1 MKIHTYKMVD
11 TEGKWL
17 DWEGLDLPYSGVP
30 GQCSMQAATE
40 LYTLQCLGIVSHLRP
55 IYCILWCRFES
66 HIVWKNVFNMEMKKY
81 PFKILENKV
90 EISNSL
96 WGMEYKLENLLG
108 AGGFASEVL
117 WQILQL
123 RGGFPSLRLPHK
135 LHTLRDDVLPR
146 PHPDTMWGNDHL

>member
-1 MKIHTYKMVD
+1 
-11 TEGKWL
+11 
-17 DWEGLDLPYSGVP
+17 
-30 GQCSMQAATE
+30 
-40 LYTLQCLGIVSHLRP
+40 
-55 IYCILWCRFES
+55 
-66 HIVWKNVFNMEMKKY
+66 MEMKKY
-81 PFKILENKV
+81 PFEIQENKAV
-90 EISNSL
+90 LSDSI

-146 PHPDTMWGNDHL
+146 PHPDTM